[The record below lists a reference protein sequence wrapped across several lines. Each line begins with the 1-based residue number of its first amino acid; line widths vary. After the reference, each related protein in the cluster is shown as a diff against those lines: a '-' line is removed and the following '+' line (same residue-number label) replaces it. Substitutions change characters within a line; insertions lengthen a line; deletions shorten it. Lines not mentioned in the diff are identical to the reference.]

1 MISTD
6 NHRAVS
12 RQFIRQADEELERG
26 DYLQA
31 SEKAW
36 GAATRALKNIAIQR
50 GWDHTRHK
58 HLYRT
63 VTFLLEETQDEDIRR
78 FFNSAEQLHA
88 NFYEGWMDE
97 VMVTKNIQ
105 DVKLLLDKLES
116 FTQRIPTA

>member
-1 MISTD
+1 MLSTD
-6 NHRAVS
+6 NHHAVS
-12 RQFIRQADEELERG
+12 RRFIQQAEQELERG

-58 HLYRT
+58 HLYRA
-63 VTFLLEETQDEDIRR
+63 VRFLVEETQDQEIRL

-88 NFYEGWMDE
+88 NFYEGWMDD
-97 VMVTKNIQ
+97 VTVKDNIG
-105 DVKLLLDKLES
+105 DVKKLLGKLDSVTL
-116 FTQRIPTA
+116 